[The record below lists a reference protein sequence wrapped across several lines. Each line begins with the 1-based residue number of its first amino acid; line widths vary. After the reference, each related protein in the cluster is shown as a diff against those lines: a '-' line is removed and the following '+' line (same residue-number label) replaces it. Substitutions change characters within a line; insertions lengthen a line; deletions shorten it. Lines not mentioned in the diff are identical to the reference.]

1 MAKPLYFFRAV
12 IDDAA
17 TACNESEA
25 ALSETESI
33 ENVTDVVDVSSNDNL
48 ISNDDQSQTN
58 TDSLLIQP
66 EDQACN
72 FQTQTE
78 ICKPNNEIPTM
89 KPSSS
94 KVMTV
99 LGSTDSKTA
108 LNDKLKV
115 YDVSDRRLFDAR
127 SLCSQVSPEATTD
140 TFLTVAKSFFSDG
153 VYNWGRVGSLFYF
166 AYKMVVKALNKIALI
181 RAIIN
186 WVVNFITD
194 YVAPWIIERG
204 VGIGANPFISNNKKS
219 VSPGQFGF
227 LDGQ

>member
-1 MAKPLYFFRAV
+1 MSSHNSKYYVKKLKNTDGNKSRKILSFFKPRAV

-66 EDQACN
+66 EDQACK

-127 SLCSQVSPEATTD
+127 RYEMTYKWLYYNESLEGYVCKYCELFPFGSTD
-140 TFLTVAKSFFSDG
+140 FSSKGVILGDHPTRQLQKHEMSNKHQQSSEKSS
-153 VYNWGRVGSLFYF
+153 S
-166 AYKMVVKALNKIALI
+166 
-181 RAIIN
+181 
-186 WVVNFITD
+186 
-194 YVAPWIIERG
+194 
-204 VGIGANPFISNNKKS
+204 
-219 VSPGQFGF
+219 
-227 LDGQ
+227 